1 MIIIRDETM
10 NLSYSF
16 VPTKEGYCE
25 ALAKIRAIVGAG
37 HVAGG
42 DLSRVEYYFGHL

>member
-10 NLSYSF
+10 HESYSF